1 LEIQANFSGNSSRL
15 GEEKNMEGLEKFTDY
30 TPEEQEELIA
40 QSLETNEGRSA
51 LAQAMVEPIR
61 RSLEYQAVGRKLLL
75 VDELPQGALARYERD
90 VAMNAAVVG
99 RRGAV
104 PDQLIEGEEI
114 LVPLFEIATNPQV
127 RLSEIKARRF
137 YIVDRAQIKAK
148 EAIQK
153 DEDTCIFSALL
164 TAVDNFNQQ
173 IVINGAGALA
183 PESLNAAF
191 RFIENHDLVVT
202 KIVMHPSVYADV
214 RMFGKDMYD
223 EATTREILTSGL
235 FGHLWTADIHVS
247 SRMDRNNVL
256 CVASPDTVGAFPV
269 RQDITV
275 LPADD
280 PKKLRLGWV
289 IYEEVGVVVI
299 NSYAISAVDMLAT
312 T

>member
-1 LEIQANFSGNSSRL
+1 MAINKNGLTDM
-15 GEEKNMEGLEKFTDY
+15 EKEAV
-30 TPEEQEELIA
+30 IA
-40 QSLETNEGRSA
+40 QALETDEGRTS

-90 VAMNAAVVG
+90 VAAIAWVVS

-104 PDQLIEGEEI
+104 PDQIQEGEEI
-114 LVPLFEIATNPQV
+114 LVPTFEIAANPTV

-153 DEDTCIFSALL
+153 EEDTNIFNALIN
-164 TAVDNFNQQ
+164 AVPAGQ
-173 IVINGAGALA
+173 IVTNIGTLTTLALN
-183 PESLNAAF
+183 EAF
-191 RFIENHDLVVT
+191 RLIEQHDLVT
-202 KIVMHPSVYADV
+202 AKIVVHANQYASI
-214 RMFGKDMYD
+214 RTFGKDFYD
-223 EATTREILTSGL
+223 EATQREIITTGL
-235 FGHLWTADIHVS
+235 YGHLWTADLHVS
-247 SRMDRNNVL
+247 SRMDTDVIL
-256 CVASPDTVGAFPV
+256 CVASPETVGAFPI

-289 IYEEVGVVVI
+289 IYEEIGIVVI
-299 NSYAISAVDMLAT
+299 NDYAVSRINITDPSVS
-312 T
+312 

>member
-1 LEIQANFSGNSSRL
+1 MLQKTNEADNAR
-15 GEEKNMEGLEKFTDY
+15 EA
-30 TPEEQEELIA
+30 LIA
-40 QSLETNEGRSA
+40 QALETDEGRVA

-61 RSLEYQAVGRKLLL
+61 RALEYQAVGRKLLM

-90 VAMNAAVVG
+90 VRSVARVIS

-104 PDQLIEGEEI
+104 PDEIQEGEEV
-114 LVPLFEIATNPQV
+114 LVPTFEIATNPQV

-153 DEDTCIFSALL
+153 EEDTNIFTALL
-164 TAVDNFNQQ
+164 ASVNAAHTVTAT
-173 IVINGAGALA
+173 GGALTLTA
-183 PESLNAAF
+183 LNQAF
-191 RFIENHDLVVT
+191 ATIEAHDLTVA
-202 KIVMHPSVYADV
+202 KIVMHAQRYADV
-214 RMFGKDMYD
+214 RNFGKTVYD
-223 EATTREILTSGL
+223 EATQREVLTSGL

-247 SRMDRNNVL
+247 SRMPTTTVL
-256 CVASPDTVGAFPV
+256 LLAPADYVGAFPI

-289 IYEEVGVVVI
+289 IYEEIGIVI
-299 NSYAISAVDMLAT
+299 INDYAVARVNVTSGS
-312 T
+312 

>member
-1 LEIQANFSGNSSRL
+1 MFDKNSLTQS
-15 GEEKNMEGLEKFTDY
+15 EKEAI
-30 TPEEQEELIA
+30 IA
-40 QSLETNEGRSA
+40 QALNTSEGRTA

-90 VAMNAAVVG
+90 VAAIAHIIS

-104 PDQLIEGEEI
+104 PDQIQEGEEI
-114 LVPLFEIATNPQV
+114 LVPTFEIAANPQV

-137 YIVDRAQIKAK
+137 YIVDRSQIKAK

-153 DEDTCIFSALL
+153 EEDANIFNALI
-164 TAVDNFNQQ
+164 TAVNTRHDQ
-173 IVINGAGALA
+173 IVTNMGTLA
-183 PESLNAAF
+183 PASLNTGF
-191 RFIENHDLVVT
+191 RFIEQHDLVAT
-202 KIVMHPSVYADV
+202 KIVVHANQYAGI
-214 RMFGKDMYD
+214 RTFGKDFYD

-247 SRMDRNNVL
+247 SKMDPNTVL
-256 CVASPDTVGAFPV
+256 IVASPDTVGAFPI

-289 IYEEVGVVVI
+289 IYEEVGIVI
-299 NSYAISAVDMLAT
+299 INDYAVSAVELT
-312 T
+312 TGT